1 MSKGAFLSMQK
12 RKNDKKAKSKLLNF
26 NSNSYLVK
34 QKIIDK
40 KVSIYF
46 KRKKIIAN
54 KKKNSISSNFD
65 TFSMRMDEKNCPDTI
80 ES

>member
-1 MSKGAFLSMQK
+1 MQK

-46 KRKKIIAN
+46 KHKKIIPN

-65 TFSMRMDEKNCPDTI
+65 TFSIRMDEKNCPDTI